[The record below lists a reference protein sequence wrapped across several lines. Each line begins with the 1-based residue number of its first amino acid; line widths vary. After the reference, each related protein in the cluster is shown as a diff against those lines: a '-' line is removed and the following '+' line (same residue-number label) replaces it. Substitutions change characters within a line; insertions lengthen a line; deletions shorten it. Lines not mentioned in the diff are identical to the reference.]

1 MGSWGWFE
9 KEEGEMSEK
18 DTSSGVLIGFIIGV
32 VAGAAIGLLYA
43 PKPGMETREL
53 LKEKAEIAAE
63 KAKEAAAKAK
73 EAAAKAKEAAVS
85 AEKRVEEKL
94 GRKKVEE

>member
-1 MGSWGWFE
+1 
-9 KEEGEMSEK
+9 MSDK
-18 DTSSGVLIGFIIGV
+18 DTGGSFFVGFILGV

-43 PKPGMETREL
+43 PKPGVETREL
-53 LKEKAEIAAE
+53 LREKAERAAE
-63 KAKEAAAKAK
+63 KAREAAAKAK
-73 EAAAKAKEAAVS
+73 EVAVS